1 MAYDRITNEWTGNIT
16 ARVREEE
23 LEYGFVH
30 TIHRELQQV
39 GTDKDKVI
47 SDTKMQRQDSER

>member
-1 MAYDRITNEWTGNIT
+1 MFPNWPMIGSPMNGQEISQR
-16 ARVREEE
+16 EE

-30 TIHRELQQV
+30 TIHRELQQG
-39 GTDKDKVI
+39 GTDKEKVI